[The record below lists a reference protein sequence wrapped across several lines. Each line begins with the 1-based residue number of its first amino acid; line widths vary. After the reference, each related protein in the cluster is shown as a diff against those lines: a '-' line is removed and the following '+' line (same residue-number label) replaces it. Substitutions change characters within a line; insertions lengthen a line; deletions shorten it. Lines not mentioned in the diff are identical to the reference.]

1 MAATFKILRYDP
13 ERDEPPHFQTY
24 VHETKPRDSVLEAL
38 KDIRDQQDPSLSFRY
53 SCREAVCGSC
63 AMVIN
68 GGIALACRTLVATAG
83 PDLLVIEP
91 LPNME
96 IQKDLI
102 VDMEPFWEAY
112 RFVQPYLQPP
122 EGGVPEKGHLVEEAQ
137 LEDVFRLTTCI
148 LCASCYS
155 ACPVVTRDGR
165 YIGPAALAKL
175 HRFIKDPRDKR
186 SYKALQRVDTPTGAW
201 GCDTVFR
208 CNDVCP
214 KEVQPA
220 HGIEGVRRTL
230 VARKTK
236 RLFRR
241 TS

>member
-1 MAATFKILRYDP
+1 MATTFKILRYDP
-13 ERDEPPHFQTY
+13 TKGETPHFQSY
-24 VHETKPRDSVLEAL
+24 VHEPKPRDSVLEAL

-68 GGIALACRTLVATAG
+68 GQVALACRTLAAAAG
-83 PDLLVIEP
+83 PELLVIEP
-91 LPNME
+91 LPNMD

-102 VDMEPFWEAY
+102 VDMAPFWEAY
-112 RFVQPYLQPP
+112 RFVQPYLQP
-122 EGGVPEKGHLVEEAQ
+122 EGDAPEKGHRVEESQ

-148 LCASCYS
+148 LCAACYA

-165 YIGPAALAKL
+165 YLGPAALAKL
-175 HRFIKDPRDKR
+175 HRFIRDPRDKR
-186 SYKALQRVDTPTGAW
+186 PYAALERVDTPTGVW

-208 CNDVCP
+208 CNAVCP

-220 HGIEGVRRTL
+220 HGIEGVRRAL

-236 RLFRR
+236 RIFRR

>member
-1 MAATFKILRYDP
+1 MATTFKILRYDP
-13 ERDEPPHFQTY
+13 TKDEPPHFQTY
-24 VHETKPRDSVLEAL
+24 VHEAKPRDSVMEAL

-68 GGIALACRTLVATAG
+68 GEIALSCRTLVDAAG
-83 PDLLVIEP
+83 PDLIVIEP

-96 IQKDLI
+96 ILKDLV
-102 VDMEPFWEAY
+102 VDMAPFWEAY
-112 RFVQPYLQPP
+112 RFVQPYLQPAG
-122 EGGVPEKGHLVEEAQ
+122 EVPPKGHRIEDAQ

-155 ACPVVTRDGR
+155 ACPVVSREEE
-165 YIGPAALAKL
+165 YLGPAALAKL
-175 HRFIKDPRDKR
+175 HRFVKDPRDRR
-186 SYKALQRVDTPTGAW
+186 SYEALKRVDSPSGVW

-208 CNDVCP
+208 CNSVCP
-214 KEVQPA
+214 KEVQPG
-220 HGIEGVRRTL
+220 HGIEGVRRAL
-230 VARKTK
+230 IARKMK
-236 RLFRR
+236 RIFRR